1 MVVFLIVVFVV
12 SALILTTVILLQDDQ
27 GEGIGGL
34 FGGGSGSAFGPRT
47 GNVLTKFTSIVAA
60 IFLLSAFGVAW
71 LNRTGTSEDIEAKAK
86 AKMLEEEGSSSWY
99 IRAEQVDQGKPES
112 VEDETGSI
120 SEEPGDAEEAGSE
133 EEPGAVKESNT
144 AEKSN
149 TAEESPEASQ
159 GEETSPKEKST
170 P

>member
-1 MVVFLIVVFVV
+1 MVLFLTVVFVV
-12 SALILTTVILLQDDQ
+12 SAVILTVIILLQDDQ
-27 GEGIGGL
+27 GEGVGGL

-120 SEEPGDAEEAGSE
+120 SEEPGSE
-133 EEPGAVKESNT
+133 EEPGALKESDT
-144 AEKSN
+144 AEKSD
-149 TAEESPEASQ
+149 TTEESPEASQ

>member
-1 MVVFLIVVFVV
+1 MVLFLTVVFVV
-12 SALILTTVILLQDDQ
+12 SAVILTVIILLQDDQ
-27 GEGIGGL
+27 GEGVGGL

-71 LNRTGTSEDIEAKAK
+71 LSRTGTSEDIEAKAK

-120 SEEPGDAEEAGSE
+120 SEEPGSE
-133 EEPGAVKESNT
+133 EEPGALKESDA

-149 TAEESPEASQ
+149 TAEESPEAFQ

>member
-12 SALILTTVILLQDDQ
+12 SAIILTTIILLQDDQ

-60 IFLLSAFGVAW
+60 VFLLSAFGAAW
-71 LNRTGTSEDIEAKAK
+71 LSRTGTSEDIEAKAK

-99 IRAEQVDQGKPES
+99 IRAEQVDQSKPES
-112 VEDETGSI
+112 AEDKTGSI
-120 SEEPGDAEEAGSE
+120 SEEPGDTEEAGAS
-133 EEPGAVKESNT
+133 KESGN

-159 GEETSPKEKST
+159 GEETSSKEKST

>member
-12 SALILTTVILLQDDQ
+12 SAVILTVIILLQDEQ
-27 GEGIGGL
+27 GEGVGGL
-34 FGGGSGSAFGPRT
+34 FWGGSGSAFGPRT

-71 LNRTGTSEDIEAKAK
+71 LNRVDTSEDIEAKAK

-99 IRAEQVDQGKPES
+99 IRAEQVDQSKPES
-112 VEDETGSI
+112 AEDETGST
-120 SEEPGDAEEAGSE
+120 SEEPDALEESD
-133 EEPGAVKESNT
+133 T
-144 AEKSN
+144 AEKSD
-149 TAEESPEASQ
+149 TTEESPEASQ
-159 GEETSPKEKST
+159 EEETSSKEKST